1 MPQFKDAMIDL
12 ETLAKG
18 ARAHIVQIA
27 AIMFDRETGELG
39 DHFTTY
45 VKGAQPGRTID
56 PDTVAWWLQ
65 QNAAYGLGEG
75 MQDDGAMCLP
85 SALKAL
91 NTWLLTEALEVEC
104 VWSHGATF
112 DLPIL
117 EDAYA
122 GEFGEQPPWH
132 YKAPRDTRTLYDL
145 APGGMPAIAKDP
157 EQEHDALY
165 DCEIQIKQV
174 VGALAA
180 LRAQA
185 NAATVA
191 RYGGVLV
198 EDAVADTQRAEDGDK
213 QGVWHSAPTSTPAVT
228 HSSSTSTAG
237 IGAVVSG

>member
-27 AIMFDRETGELG
+27 AIAFDRETGEFG
-39 DHFTTY
+39 PHFVVY
-45 VKGAQPGRTID
+45 VKGPQSGRTID
-56 PDTVAWWLQ
+56 VDTVAWWLQ
-65 QNAAYGLGEG
+65 QNAAFSLGEG
-75 MQDDGAMCLP
+75 LQDEE
-85 SALKAL
+85 ALYLGQAL
-91 NTWLLTEALEVEC
+91 ATLREWFVTEALDVEC

-122 GEFGEQPPWH
+122 GEFGSPPPWH

-145 APGGMPAIAKDP
+145 APGGMPAVEKDP

-180 LRAQA
+180 LRRQA
-185 NAATVA
+185 DLAENALIRDLRFEAVDVA
-191 RYGGVLV
+191 
-198 EDAVADTQRAEDGDK
+198 ADTQPEPPYC
-213 QGVWHSAPTSTPAVT
+213 GV
-228 HSSSTSTAG
+228 G
-237 IGAVVSG
+237 NY